1 MVGLVIGIRWRN
13 ADTIWVRE
21 ESWAADRVVKR
32 VVMVVVVDGYL
43 RLSRLPPMDLA
54 KQVFFSFLEEFVCK
68 LPSVWN
74 YFPKTIGVELA
85 DEAREIV
92 VLEVVRKEV
101 TSELRWTPNNKGG
114 VIFTPRDYMVCARVI
129 YKLVSFG

>member
-1 MVGLVIGIRWRN
+1 MVGLVIRIRWRN
-13 ADTIWVRE
+13 ADSIWVRE

-68 LPSVWN
+68 LPSVRN
-74 YFPKTIGVELA
+74 YFPKT
-85 DEAREIV
+85 
-92 VLEVVRKEV
+92 
-101 TSELRWTPNNKGG
+101 
-114 VIFTPRDYMVCARVI
+114 
-129 YKLVSFG
+129 LVSSEKENKTDK